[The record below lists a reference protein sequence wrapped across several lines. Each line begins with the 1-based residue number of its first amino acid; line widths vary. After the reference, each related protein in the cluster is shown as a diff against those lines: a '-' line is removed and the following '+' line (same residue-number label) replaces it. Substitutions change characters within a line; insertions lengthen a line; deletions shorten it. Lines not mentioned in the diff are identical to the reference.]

1 MIPWRIRVAIAI
13 VVSTAV
19 AMAVT
24 ATGWG
29 VAAAK
34 PLEEFE
40 QTITLRAGWNTVFL
54 KVDAP
59 VVQRAM
65 LLRSA
70 AVSRLLMRAP
80 AGGGSISASAEKA
93 LSAPDW
99 FDDAALWVSR
109 SIEASDNDAYED
121 VAAGV
126 APGRCY
132 VLYAASEAVAT
143 LRGAPSVRPQKWRAG
158 AGTLFGAHG
167 DFASSQQPTV
177 GAYFAA
183 SQPLSR
189 AEFYKLTAEGG
200 WKRIEDPGR
209 EPLEENGCL
218 FVRAPWGSVYQG
230 PLEVRPAGGSAL
242 SFSSDSPELF
252 VRIVNRA
259 DKPVD
264 ARLTTPS
271 VPTGPN
277 REELPAL
284 FAWSARAVAP
294 AGSEVGAAAPR
305 WAGIGSGDEKGA
317 FVVNV
322 PARGGAVD
330 VVLGVNVDALRAWVA
345 DGAEGT
351 GVTTTILTVTGGG
364 ARMHVPVEVEL
375 GGEVGTPRQ
384 LGLWVGGVVIDA
396 VGLAESEDTDP
407 EKVPQPYR
415 FQLIVHKE
423 EDAGGNASCHLLS
436 DAIEMPGDDDSRVVI
451 SDEKEA
457 RRRFSRLASGAE
469 GVRRFRTVAYVTDG
483 PVSARAPETD
493 AEHKPCLSPGSAVKF
508 EFMLPHDHP
517 LNPDVHAAHP
527 DHDNLDDSY
536 ERELDAGEEAR
547 EFTRTFTL
555 TVSAPDDGRE
565 YRGSSWNDSRLWG
578 RFEERIGGAYR
589 HELRT
594 SGSFALFRVS
604 HAVLHR

>member
-13 VVSTAV
+13 VVPTAV

-24 ATGWG
+24 VTSG

-34 PLEEFE
+34 PVEEFE

-59 VVQRAM
+59 VVQRAR

-70 AVSRLLMRAP
+70 AVSRILMRAP
-80 AGGGSISASAEKA
+80 VGGGSASASAEKA
-93 LSAPDW
+93 LPAPDW

-109 SIEASDNDAYED
+109 SIEASDNGAYED
-121 VAAGV
+121 AAAGV
-126 APGRCY
+126 ASGRCY

-189 AEFYKLTAEGG
+189 AEFYKLSTEGG
-200 WKRIEDPGR
+200 WKRIEDPYR

-230 PLEVRPAGGSAL
+230 PLEVRPAGGGAL

-294 AGSEVGAAAPR
+294 AGSEVGAETPR
-305 WAGIGSGDEKGA
+305 WAGIGGGDEGA

-330 VVLGVNVDALRAWVA
+330 VVLGVNVAALRAWVA
-345 DGAEGT
+345 DSAEGT
-351 GVTTTILTVTGGG
+351 GVTTTILTVAGGG
-364 ARMHVPVEVEL
+364 ARMHVPVEIEL

-396 VGLAESEDTDP
+396 VGLAEPEGAEP

-423 EDAGGNASCHLLS
+423 EDAEGNASCHLLS
-436 DAIEMPGDDDSRVVI
+436 DAIEMPGDGDSRVVL
-451 SDEKEA
+451 SDEKKA
-457 RRRFSRLASGAE
+457 RERFPPLASGAE

-493 AEHKPCLSPGSAVKF
+493 AEHKPCLSPGSAVRF
-508 EFMLPHDHP
+508 EFKLPHDHP

-536 ERELDAGEEAR
+536 QRELDAGEEAR

-555 TVSAPDDGRE
+555 TVSDPDDGRE
-565 YRGSSWNDSRLWG
+565 YRGSGWNDSRLWG
-578 RFEERIGGAYR
+578 RFEERIGGAHR
-589 HELRT
+589 NELRT
-594 SGSFALFRVS
+594 SGAFALFRVS
-604 HAVLHR
+604 QAVLHR